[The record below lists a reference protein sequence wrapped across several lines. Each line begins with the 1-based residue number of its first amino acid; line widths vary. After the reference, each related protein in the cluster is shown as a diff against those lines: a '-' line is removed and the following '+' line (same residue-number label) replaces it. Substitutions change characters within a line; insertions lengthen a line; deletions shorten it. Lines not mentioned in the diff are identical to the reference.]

1 MENEKR
7 KKTGL
12 LILKG
17 LGEVVLELV
26 GTFILVLIGWTILD
40 LFGVNIDS
48 PDIDFD
54 MFAFWGSVVFLAIFG
69 IVWGLTKLIKKIIR
83 NR

>member
-12 LILKG
+12 LLLKG

-26 GTFILVLIGWTILD
+26 GTFILFLIGSVMLD
-40 LFGVNIDS
+40 PFSTDMDS
-48 PDIDFD
+48 LDIDRATFL
-54 MFAFWGSVVFLAIFG
+54 GSVVFLAIFG
-69 IVWGLTKLIKKIIR
+69 IVLGLTKLIKKIIR

>member
-12 LILKG
+12 LLLKG

-26 GTFILVLIGWTILD
+26 GTFILFLIGSVILD
-40 LFGVNIDS
+40 PFSKNIDS
-48 PDIDFD
+48 LDIDQATFL
-54 MFAFWGSVVFLAIFG
+54 GSVVFLAIFG
-69 IVWGLTKLIKKIIR
+69 IVLGLTKLIKKIIR